1 MKKVLIILI
10 VISFSILSIFLN
22 FNSSYT
28 FRLKSYLPVE
38 TYIPD
43 SLKIILEE
51 DSKAYIKAYKKQMRG
66 HESLYPKANYSNAF
80 MINKGDTLKVQLRP
94 KGDWVSHL
102 KRANFSFRIKQKKGN
117 PFFHKNRKLSFHDPS
132 ERNFIFEYVFHQFLE
147 NEGVLN
153 LDYDF
158 VFVRLNDNKYC
169 YAVEDAIGSSYLKK
183 NKLQG
188 PIYKF
193 DETAIFNKIQSKT
206 LINNKDLDLYHEA
219 KVLVRGAK
227 FKEDSTHFL
236 NKREVLGIPLDSFNI
251 NQVAKYIAICDLFGG
266 AHALRWHN
274 LKMVKR
280 NGLLEFIGS
289 DANPIYYL
297 TLSYDNEL
305 PMIKEFFKSK
315 AFVKLYKKHLRKYMD
330 EDYVVCFLNE
340 KSAKIKGRIKL
351 LQEYYPKSD
360 NNLAFLFANIDG
372 FLNR

>member
-1 MKKVLIILI
+1 MLGV
-10 VISFSILSIFLN
+10 FLN
-22 FNSSYT
+22 FNPSYT
-28 FRLKSYLPVE
+28 YRLKSYLPVE

-51 DSKAYIKAYKKQMRG
+51 SSKAYIKAYKKQMRG
-66 HESLYPKANYSNAF
+66 HETLYPKANYSNAF
-80 MINKGDTLKVQLRP
+80 MVNKGDTLKVKLRP
-94 KGDWVSHL
+94 KGDWASHL
-102 KRANFSFRIKQKKGN
+102 KRANFSFRIKQNKNN
-117 PFFHKNRKLSFHDPS
+117 PFFFRNKKLSFHDPS

-158 VFVRLNDNKYC
+158 VFVRLNENKYC
-169 YAVEDAIGSSYLKK
+169 YAIEDAIGKSYLKK

-193 DETAIFNKIQSKT
+193 DETAFFNHIKQKISTEDDIDIK
-206 LINNKDLDLYHEA
+206 LYNDA
-219 KVLVRGAK
+219 KLLVRGAI
-227 FKEDSTHFL
+227 FNEDDAHFL
-236 NKREVLGIPLDSFNI
+236 NNRSEQGIPVDSFNI
-251 NQVAKYIAICDLFGG
+251 DQVAKYIAICDLFGG

-297 TLSYDNEL
+297 TLSNDNEL

-315 AFVKLYKKHLRKYMD
+315 AFVKLYKFYLRKYMD
-330 EDYVVCFLNE
+330 EDYVVSFLNE
-340 KSAKIKGRIKL
+340 KSNEIKGRIKL